1 MSKTIIII
9 GAGLAGLSAALQAAE
24 NGCNVKLVSSLPSER
39 AQSVMAEGGINAA
52 LNTKDEN
59 DSPEEHFTDT
69 IKAACGLA
77 DPNAVWGM
85 TQAAPELVHWLLK
98 LGVKFNMSGYDDVD
112 LRNFGGQKK
121 KRTAFAQSDTGKQIM
136 TAMIDAVRRKEASGL
151 VERFSHHSFLT
162 LRLCGNICCGCVIR
176 DEYSQET
183 VELPGDAVIVA
194 TGGMH
199 GLFGN
204 TTGSLSNTGEVTA
217 ELFRLG
223 VPLANGEMIQYHPTT
238 VKCGGKRILIS
249 EAARGEGG
257 RLFAMKDGKQWYFM
271 EEKYPELGNLMP
283 RDITAREIWK
293 VSHESEV
300 FLDMTEISE
309 EIISNKLSGL
319 ADDCMTY
326 LHKDIRKEP
335 VSVLPGIHYF
345 MGGILVDEQ
354 HRTPIQNLYAAGEC
368 CAQYHGANRLGGNSL
383 LGALY
388 GGRVAAKSACEQAD
402 TDFLCTCSRKAV
414 IHLVYKI
421 RIRRQESQKSD
432 SYWQEFEFDGS
443 KNSSVANVLK
453 ELNSRTPLKDNSGNI
468 VTPINWECSCM
479 VRKCGAC
486 AMLINERPRL
496 ACSTFLHTL
505 KGSTITLEPL
515 SKFPLVRDLIV
526 DRSILFENLKKLNL
540 WLESEAYMNPWTHE
554 PRYQSARCLMCGC
567 CLEVC
572 PNFSANGTFAG
583 AVAAVNA
590 FRILNEE
597 QESTHLNEI
606 SAEYKK
612 KYFEGCGKSLSC
624 HDICPIGLPVEE
636 LLVRSNAAAV
646 WGK

>member
-136 TAMIDAVRRKEASGL
+136 TAMIDAVRRKESSGM

-183 VELPGDAVIVA
+183 VELPGDAVIIA

-271 EEKYPELGNLMP
+271 EKKYPELGNLMP

-402 TDFLCTCSRKAV
+402 VVDLSCATQIDFPPASQISEIKQLNKVMQEILWALSEM
-414 IHLVYKI
+414 
-421 RIRRQESQKSD
+421 RIR
-432 SYWQEFEFDGS
+432 
-443 KNSSVANVLK
+443 
-453 ELNSRTPLKDNSGNI
+453 
-468 VTPINWECSCM
+468 C
-479 VRKCGAC
+479 
-486 AMLINERPRL
+486 
-496 ACSTFLHTL
+496 
-505 KGSTITLEPL
+505 
-515 SKFPLVRDLIV
+515 
-526 DRSILFENLKKLNL
+526 
-540 WLESEAYMNPWTHE
+540 
-554 PRYQSARCLMCGC
+554 
-567 CLEVC
+567 
-572 PNFSANGTFAG
+572 
-583 AVAAVNA
+583 
-590 FRILNEE
+590 
-597 QESTHLNEI
+597 
-606 SAEYKK
+606 
-612 KYFEGCGKSLSC
+612 
-624 HDICPIGLPVEE
+624 
-636 LLVRSNAAAV
+636 
-646 WGK
+646 

>member
-9 GAGLAGLSAALQAAE
+9 GAGLAGLSAVLQAAE

-136 TAMIDAVRRKEASGL
+136 TAMIDAVRRKEASGM

-238 VKCGGKRILIS
+238 VKCGGKRMLIS
-249 EAARGEGG
+249 EAAREMTKKLGSIAERTGCAIVLIGHMNKGSGAKAAYRGMGSIDFFAVARSVMLVGRIEGQSNL
-257 RLFAMKDGKQWYFM
+257 RAMIQIKNNLAAFGHPKAFELAEDGFHW
-271 EEKYPELGNLMP
+271 LG
-283 RDITAREIWK
+283 DYEITADEVLGGMVPKASKLEMAKQFLREQAERTQRIL
-293 VSHESEV
+293 S
-300 FLDMTEISE
+300 TEIIE
-309 EIISNKLSGL
+309 LAAQEGISK
-319 ADDCMTY
+319 
-326 LHKDIRKEP
+326 
-335 VSVLPGIHYF
+335 
-345 MGGILVDEQ
+345 
-354 HRTPIQNLYAAGEC
+354 RTLET
-368 CAQYHGANRLGGNSL
+368 
-383 LGALY
+383 
-388 GGRVAAKSACEQAD
+388 AK
-402 TDFLCTCSRKAV
+402 
-414 IHLVYKI
+414 
-421 RIRRQESQKSD
+421 
-432 SYWQEFEFDGS
+432 
-443 KNSSVANVLK
+443 K
-453 ELNSRTPLKDNSGNI
+453 ELKIKAERCNN
-468 VTPINWECSCM
+468 NWYW
-479 VRKCGAC
+479 
-486 AMLINERPRL
+486 
-496 ACSTFLHTL
+496 
-505 KGSTITLEPL
+505 
-515 SKFPLVRDLIV
+515 
-526 DRSILFENLKKLNL
+526 NLR
-540 WLESEAYMNPWTHE
+540 A
-554 PRYQSARCLMCGC
+554 
-567 CLEVC
+567 
-572 PNFSANGTFAG
+572 
-583 AVAAVNA
+583 
-590 FRILNEE
+590 
-597 QESTHLNEI
+597 
-606 SAEYKK
+606 
-612 KYFEGCGKSLSC
+612 
-624 HDICPIGLPVEE
+624 
-636 LLVRSNAAAV
+636 
-646 WGK
+646 

>member
-9 GAGLAGLSAALQAAE
+9 GAVLAGLSAALKAAE
-24 NGCNVKLVSSLPSER
+24 NGCNVKLVSSFPSER

-98 LGVKFNMSGYDDVD
+98 LGVQFNMSGYDDVD

-136 TAMIDAVRRKEASGL
+136 TAMIDAVRRKEGAGM

-162 LRLCGNICCGCVIR
+162 LRLCGSVCCGCVIR
-176 DEYSQET
+176 DEYSQEI
-183 VELPGDAVIVA
+183 VELPGNAVIVA
-194 TGGMH
+194 SGGMH

-238 VKCGGKRILIS
+238 VECGGKRMLIS

-257 RLFAMKDGKQWYFM
+257 RLFALRNNQPWYFM

-293 VSHESEV
+293 VSHGSEV
-300 FLDMTEISE
+300 FLDMTEISKE
-309 EIISNKLSGL
+309 VISNKLSGL

-335 VSVLPGIHYF
+335 VPVLPGIHYF

-354 HRTPIQNLYAAGEC
+354 HRTSIQNLYAAGEC

-402 TDFLCTCSRKAV
+402 GVVLSCAAQIDIPPVQEIVGTKQLNQAMQDSLGVVRNGNSLLKGIRKVQELKGTLPLLGLAVLQSAFARKESRGAHWREDYPECNNRDFLKTTVAR
-414 IHLVYKI
+414 
-421 RIRRQESQKSD
+421 
-432 SYWQEFEFDGS
+432 FDGKQIQIS
-443 KNSSVANVLK
+443 FMSV
-453 ELNSRTPLKDNSGNI
+453 P
-468 VTPINWECSCM
+468 
-479 VRKCGAC
+479 
-486 AMLINERPRL
+486 ERR
-496 ACSTFLHTL
+496 
-505 KGSTITLEPL
+505 
-515 SKFPLVRDLIV
+515 
-526 DRSILFENLKKLNL
+526 
-540 WLESEAYMNPWTHE
+540 
-554 PRYQSARCLMCGC
+554 
-567 CLEVC
+567 
-572 PNFSANGTFAG
+572 
-583 AVAAVNA
+583 
-590 FRILNEE
+590 
-597 QESTHLNEI
+597 
-606 SAEYKK
+606 
-612 KYFEGCGKSLSC
+612 
-624 HDICPIGLPVEE
+624 
-636 LLVRSNAAAV
+636 
-646 WGK
+646 